1 MTDLFDGSITFVIGD
16 RRRAHVTNT
25 QLGQEEQS
33 AGIRLLVSGS
43 GSGADDSDAPARI
56 VIGPRDTQVVRGA
69 PVTELHCIAN
79 AR

>member
-1 MTDLFDGSITFVIGD
+1 M
-16 RRRAHVTNT
+16 TNT

-33 AGIRLLVSGS
+33 GDIRLLVSGS
-43 GSGADDSDAPARI
+43 GADADSDSPPRI